1 MMVALPMGELGWA
14 RCLDNVA
21 DILRR
26 GAWYPVV
33 EETGDGHLVVS
44 VRDERVRLSRHDV
57 RMRPDAPTHWSVVV
71 RTGVLRPT
79 LGGKDGGGDDVR
91 RLSPLP
97 RAPGLQ
103 RQARYD
109 DLPALRP
116 HVVGGLV
123 GDLLTA
129 TARSAVRRQPPAF
142 LRHRSSRES
151 SGAIARR

>member
-1 MMVALPMGELGWA
+1 MGKLGWA

-79 LGGKDGGGDDVR
+79 LGGKGME
-91 RLSPLP
+91 
-97 RAPGLQ
+97 
-103 RQARYD
+103 
-109 DLPALRP
+109 
-116 HVVGGLV
+116 VVPTYAV
-123 GDLLTA
+123 CP
-129 TARSAVRRQPPAF
+129 TARSARTSAASP
-142 LRHRSSRES
+142 
-151 SGAIARR
+151 I

>member
-1 MMVALPMGELGWA
+1 MMVALPMGEFGWA

-57 RMRPDAPTHWSVVV
+57 RVRPDAPTHWSVVV

-79 LGGKDGGGDDVR
+79 LGGRGMEVVTTRSEER
-91 RLSPLP
+91 RVGKECRSRWSP
-97 RAPGLQ
+97 
-103 RQARYD
+103 Y
-109 DLPALRP
+109 
-116 HVVGGLV
+116 H
-123 GDLLTA
+123 
-129 TARSAVRRQPPAF
+129 
-142 LRHRSSRES
+142 
-151 SGAIARR
+151 